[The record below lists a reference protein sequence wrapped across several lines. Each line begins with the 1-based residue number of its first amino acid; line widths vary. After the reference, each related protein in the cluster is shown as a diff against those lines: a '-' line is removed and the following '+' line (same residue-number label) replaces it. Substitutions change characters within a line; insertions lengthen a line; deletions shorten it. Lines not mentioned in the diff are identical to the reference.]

1 MFRICN
7 HIYSIIIIMTKEIE
21 ALTLKDSKEG
31 YMGRKGKGK
40 YCNYILILKK
50 IENFK
55 ATIMKTGCEYC

>member
-40 YCNYILILKK
+40 CCNG
-50 IENFK
+50 F
-55 ATIMKTGCEYC
+55 